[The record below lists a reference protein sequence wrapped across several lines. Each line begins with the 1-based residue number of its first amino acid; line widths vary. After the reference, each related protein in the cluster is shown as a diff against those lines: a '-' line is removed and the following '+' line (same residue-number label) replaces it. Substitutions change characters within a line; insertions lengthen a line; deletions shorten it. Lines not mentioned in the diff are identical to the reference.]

1 MNSLFL
7 TPSGSINIRTRLSLA
22 FIGISVFVSLAT
34 TLGIYVNIRE
44 QITEQLRQRALSM
57 VTIAALLQNGDL
69 HSTLNETEEQG
80 NSIYKKILAQ
90 NQQIVES
97 DPDIG
102 SVYTMRKNTN
112 GEIYFVVDA
121 VNAELSTLRPPARL
135 NEIYSEP
142 GDALARNFSS
152 MVEPV
157 AEVDTYTDSWGTW
170 LSAYAPFYRSDGR
183 LEGIIGLDIDAKA
196 VVSAQQSALN
206 TSIIIFIALTFI
218 LAPLGWFIGSRIA
231 EPFTTLTQAARKMA
245 TGQLGEIT
253 LAKSDDEIGQLGEA
267 FEKMSRQLYE
277 TITGLEQRVAERT
290 ETLQRQAAELER
302 VFREQ
307 QRRATELQTIAQVS
321 RAISTVQNLEDLLPR
336 ITQVVATQ
344 FHFYHVGI
352 FMVSSDKQY
361 AVLRA
366 ANSEGGQRL
375 LSRGHQLKVG
385 ETGIVGYV
393 ADTGNP
399 RIALDTG
406 EDAIFFNN
414 PDLPNTHSEVA
425 LPLKSGNQI
434 IGVLD
439 VQSDEQGAF
448 TQQDIELLGVL
459 ADQISVAIENA
470 RLYERTQNALAEAE
484 SIYMQYVRGEW
495 KKIAKGIQKIGYRS
509 SGSGTKAI
517 EKPIHAIEVTEAFQ
531 TGEIQ
536 FGKDSKQSE
545 IAIPIKIRE
554 EVIGVL
560 SIQSTARGSWSLDEI
575 DVATAVANRVAIAL
589 ENARLLSESQKRA
602 AKEKAISEITSKISS
617 TANMEDILQ
626 TAAEE
631 LGKTLPISELVIH
644 LKKDQA

>member
-1 MNSLFL
+1 
-7 TPSGSINIRTRLSLA
+7 
-22 FIGISVFVSLAT
+22 
-34 TLGIYVNIRE
+34 
-44 QITEQLRQRALSM
+44 M